1 MTHMMCFLCGTFCE
15 MPSRIER
22 DCSRCGHYEVPH
34 LAELLVGRIP
44 GDQLRALRGWVCT
57 QNRNGVIPT
66 INRAAIDRFRN
77 PRMPSIP
84 ERVNLLVQEA
94 FRRQESVG
102 DQIDFADPRFLS
114 VTYSDDRKEIG
125 GLLQLASEKGWI
137 IADVIPGASQG
148 RPVGHLTLAGYV
160 ATEELLDRAS
170 RGQQAFVGMW
180 FDESMTA
187 ARQEGIVPGIE
198 DAGYVPMVIDRKE
211 HIRKIDD
218 EIIAEI
224 RRSRFMVADFT
235 HGDQG
240 ARGSVYYEAGF
251 AAGLGI
257 PVIGTCRQDRVGD
270 IHFDRRQYNH
280 ILWETPDEL
289 RRRLSRRISAVI
301 GDGPNKR
308 IP

>member
-1 MTHMMCFLCGTFCE
+1 MTYLMCFLCGTPCG
-15 MPSRIER
+15 MPSQIER

-34 LAELLVGRIP
+34 LVKPLFDRIP
-44 GDQLRALRGWVCT
+44 ADQLRALRGWVCT
-57 QNRNGVIPT
+57 QNRHGVIPT
-66 INRAAIDRFRN
+66 INRAAIDRFRH
-77 PRMPSIP
+77 PRIPSVP

-94 FRRQESVG
+94 FHRQQSVG
-102 DQIDFADPRFLS
+102 EQIDFADPRFLS

-125 GLLQLASEKGWI
+125 GLLRLASEKDWI
-137 IADVIPGASQG
+137 SADLVPDSSQAG
-148 RPVGHLTLAGYV
+148 PVGRLTLAGYV
-160 ATEELLDRAS
+160 ATEELLDTAS
-170 RGQQAFVGMW
+170 RGQQAFVAMW
-180 FDESMTA
+180 FDESMRA
-187 ARQEGIVPGIE
+187 VRYEGIIPGIE

-235 HGDQG
+235 HGDEG

-257 PVIGTCRQDRVGD
+257 PVVGTCRQDRVGH

-308 IP
+308 VP